1 MDKSKRLTDEEIL
14 ERWYPEHNFKGG
26 RKFCT
31 AAREF
36 LELAGKW
43 PWEWCVRDLNPRR
56 WRLALV
62 QDLKRLA
69 ETYKKS
75 GKNLDEAQL
84 APNKGNEEEEDYR
97 QEKPVSGST
106 RRQQSHQRVQA
117 STLLSLKWYDG
128 RRAQTIESCQQDKT

>member
-1 MDKSKRLTDEEIL
+1 MCILLVHKAESPITLGATCLTEISSPEHSSKSSVSMDKSKRLTDEEIL

-56 WRLALV
+56 WRPALV
-62 QDLKRLA
+62 HDLKRLA

-75 GKNLDEAQL
+75 GKNLDEAKWPL
-84 APNKGNEEEEDYR
+84 IRAMM
-97 QEKPVSGST
+97 
-106 RRQQSHQRVQA
+106 RR
-117 STLLSLKWYDG
+117 
-128 RRAQTIESCQQDKT
+128 KTTD